1 MLQGDTG
8 ESDERSDS
16 TATCSREFYRAVMD
30 EDLPSIDHMSRK
42 YGTDFFIKIPPGTGA
57 WTGPNI
63 LPIHFAASNT
73 RVRSLQR
80 LLALGA
86 DPGIRNQHGQ
96 TPLHLVISA
105 WPSFEISRSKPDS
118 KFHGAVT
125 NMCRRA
131 EVCLRLLCDVPVDIN
146 TQVEDERRQTALHL
160 SVQCQSLPAVQ
171 ILCSYG
177 ADVNLT
183 DSTGMTPL
191 HMSAGVLHKDI
202 TDCLVEQGADINMG
216 VRSSG
221 NTPLHLAL
229 VATTLKSQKNL
240 EDHMTFISDLLK
252 KGARPDVLNKAGRT
266 PLHEACSFG
275 NKFLVDLLLRHGADV
290 NKLTSSGENCL
301 FLFLNNPPNVR
312 NRALLV
318 KLLSLTTPLTVHD
331 LKGQLPSTLT
341 LPCFSQ
347 QRDQILKL
355 TQQPRRLLDLCKNHV
370 YLNYIQSGKEHLK
383 VILPESTYN
392 SVFNCLEERVDIS
405 FEADANLFDTTN
417 RNQLRQIAQTSSP
430 TT

>member
-1 MLQGDTG
+1 MQGDTE
-8 ESDERSDS
+8 ESNGRSDP
-16 TATCSREFYRAVMD
+16 TITCSREFYRAVME
-30 EDLPSIDHMSRK
+30 EDLACIDDMSRK
-42 YGTDFFIKIPPGTGA
+42 YGTDFFLRIPAGTGV
-57 WTGPNI
+57 WKGPNI
-63 LPIHFAASNT
+63 HPIHFAASNR
-73 RVRSLQR
+73 RVKSLQR

-96 TPLHLVISA
+96 TALHLVISA
-105 WPSFEISRSKPDS
+105 WPSFEISGSKPDS

-131 EVCLRLLCDVPVDIN
+131 EVCLRLLCDVPVNVN
-146 TQVEDERRQTALHL
+146 TQVEDKRQQTALHL

-183 DSTGMTPL
+183 DSSGMTPL
-191 HMSAGVLHKDI
+191 HMSAGILHKDI

-216 VRSSG
+216 VKSSG

-229 VATTLKSQKNL
+229 VAIALKSQKNL
-240 EDHMTFISDLLK
+240 EDHMTFISDLLE
-252 KGARPDVLNKAGRT
+252 KGTRPDVLNNAGRT

-275 NKFLVDLLLRHGADV
+275 NKLLVDLLLKHGADV

-301 FLFLNNPPNVR
+301 FLFLNYPPNVR
-312 NRALLV
+312 NRALMV
-318 KLLSLTTPLTVHD
+318 KLLSLTSPLTVHD
-331 LKGQLPSTLT
+331 IKGQLPSTLM
-341 LPCFSQ
+341 LPCFAQ
-347 QRDQILKL
+347 QREQMLKL
-355 TQQPRRLLDLCKNHV
+355 TQQPRKLLDLCKNLL

-383 VILPESTYN
+383 AILPETMYN

-405 FEADANLFDTTN
+405 FETDANLFDTTN
-417 RNQLRQIAQTSSP
+417 SNPQGQTVRTSSP
-430 TT
+430 TS